1 MIKLKTLL
9 PDLARRSLMR
19 TPLSIFRLNTR
30 RLIWTNQQKKRYT
43 KPPQL
48 SPVVLLL
55 WVLLFLVA
63 RKDSIKLI
71 GPLLITLLGVGAWLK
86 FRQRMNNRLSK
97 NFNFSEFA
105 SKDGAEP
112 TPDVLENLRKLA
124 RNLEVIRA
132 HFGNVPI
139 KINSGWRSPAYNK
152 TIPNAATNS
161 QHVKGKAADIVI
173 KGFTPRQIASELEK
187 LIEAKKISQGGIG
200 VYPNFLHYDIRG
212 KKARW

>member
-1 MIKLKTLL
+1 M
-9 PDLARRSLMR
+9 
-19 TPLSIFRLNTR
+19 
-30 RLIWTNQQKKRYT
+30 
-43 KPPQL
+43 
-48 SPVVLLL
+48 L

-63 RKDSIKLI
+63 KKDSIKLI

-112 TPDVLENLRKLA
+112 TPDVLENLRKLT
-124 RNLEVIRA
+124 RNLEVIRE

-139 KINSGWRSPAYNK
+139 KINSGWRSQAH
-152 TIPNAATNS
+152 NAKIGGVKNS

-173 KGFTPRQIASELEK
+173 KGFTPRQIAAELEK
-187 LIEAKKISQGGIG
+187 LIAAKKISQGGIG

>member
-1 MIKLKTLL
+1 
-9 PDLARRSLMR
+9 
-19 TPLSIFRLNTR
+19 
-30 RLIWTNQQKKRYT
+30 
-43 KPPQL
+43 
-48 SPVVLLL
+48 VVLLL

-63 RKDSIKLI
+63 KKDSIKLI

-112 TPDVLENLRKLA
+112 TPDVLENLRKLT
-124 RNLEVIRA
+124 RNLEVIRE

-139 KINSGWRSPAYNK
+139 KINSGWRSPAH
-152 TIPNAATNS
+152 NAKIGGVKNS

-173 KGFTPRQIASELEK
+173 KGFTPRQIAAELEK
-187 LIEAKKISQGGIG
+187 LIAAKKISQGGIG

>member
-1 MIKLKTLL
+1 MTRLKNLL
-9 PDLARRSLMR
+9 RDLAKHLPMR

-30 RLIWTNQQKKRYT
+30 QLIWTNRQKKRYT
-43 KPPQL
+43 KQPEL

-55 WVLLFLVA
+55 WVLLLLVA
-63 RKDSIKLI
+63 KKDNYKLI

-86 FRQRMNNRLSK
+86 FRSRMNNRLSK

-124 RNLEVIRA
+124 KNLEVIRA

-139 KINSGWRSPAYNK
+139 KINSGWRSPAH
-152 TIPNAATNS
+152 NAKIGGVKNS

-173 KGFTPRQIASELEK
+173 KGYTPRQIAAELEK